1 MSFDERSVSP
11 GENLKD
17 RHGRWSIF
25 VLFGGKNS
33 RLAKKEIYSMW
44 LQRSKPGPRN
54 ESYRRVNTTQEIQK

>member
-33 RLAKKEIYSMW
+33 RLAEE
-44 LQRSKPGPRN
+44 RN
-54 ESYRRVNTTQEIQK
+54 LFYVAPEV